1 MDKMTSTNRLNG
13 YSESRLHILIFL
25 FLANGNTDAVI
36 TESTPTITPSPP
48 VPASRLSQ
56 LKESL
61 KLEHQLLRAPFEQY
75 KKTIRSNHRSMEKEV
90 SRRFG

>member
-1 MDKMTSTNRLNG
+1 M
-13 YSESRLHILIFL
+13 
-25 FLANGNTDAVI
+25 

-56 LKESL
+56 LTESL
-61 KLEHQLLRAPFEQY
+61 KLEHQLLRARFEQY
-75 KKTIRSNHRSMEKEV
+75 KKTVRSNHRSMEKEV